1 MKKLSFEH
9 HLFVRYPPP
18 VTDDFLHCLLIF
30 PCSSP
35 QSKPAMW
42 GAWMVEA
49 AMTNLASA
57 RRVIPEHTVDS
68 VSTCNTCGTPYTYW
82 CICSSDFDGLAI
94 FSSPLESQ
102 LAVIRRCY
110 ICSAW
115 PGWENWCQWSVQ
127 PPFWFHTTAHP
138 NFCVAFKRPHSEHIP
153 PVLTLACCWSQSQDL
168 PWLVPFF
175 CRVWNEF

>member
-1 MKKLSFEH
+1 MPWDLKKLSFEH

-57 RRVIPEHTVDS
+57 RKVIPEHTVDS

-82 CICSSDFDGLAI
+82 CIVCSSDFYGLAI

-102 LAVIRRCY
+102 LALIRRHVTFVLHGQAGRIDANGLCNHPSGSTQLH
-110 ICSAW
+110 IQTSVWHLKDPTVNISHQCW
-115 PGWENWCQWSVQ
+115 P
-127 PPFWFHTTAHP
+127 
-138 NFCVAFKRPHSEHIP
+138 
-153 PVLTLACCWSQSQDL
+153 
-168 PWLVPFF
+168 
-175 CRVWNEF
+175 